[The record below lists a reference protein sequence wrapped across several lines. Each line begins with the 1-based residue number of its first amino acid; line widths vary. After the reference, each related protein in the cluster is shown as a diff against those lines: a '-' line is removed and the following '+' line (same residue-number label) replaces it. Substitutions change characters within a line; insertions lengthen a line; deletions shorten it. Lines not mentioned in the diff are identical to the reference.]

1 MTITNIISAIGNNS
15 SVYPLI
21 VRDCGIEVPA
31 KILLTYNQNK
41 KDDKEIGK
49 LKELIETQQSLMVSG
64 IIGGKDAV
72 KKQDELKRQLKERM
86 ISVKEIEEN
95 DKTVKDQGNNLP
107 AIIKKEN
114 ILN

>member
-1 MTITNIISAIGNNS
+1 
-15 SVYPLI
+15 
-21 VRDCGIEVPA
+21 
-31 KILLTYNQNK
+31 
-41 KDDKEIGK
+41 
-49 LKELIETQQSLMVSG
+49 MVSG

-107 AIIKKEN
+107 AIIKKK
-114 ILN
+114 ILLQK

>member
-1 MTITNIISAIGNNS
+1 MGKK
-15 SVYPLI
+15 V
-21 VRDCGIEVPA
+21 IEDVE
-31 KILLTYNQNK
+31 

-107 AIIKKEN
+107 AIIKKK
-114 ILN
+114 ILLQK